1 MQNIYIYLYITLNIF
16 NVASSDKNP
25 KALYV
30 NCTVSIQ
37 KPTQSLPS
45 IGRNYKKSCQT
56 KWQYTNSNLHQFY
69 HLVISNIVVQS
80 SKCNEIHQPIA
91 TSLS

>member
-45 IGRNYKKSCQT
+45 IGRNYKKSCAKQNDNIQT
-56 KWQYTNSNLHQFY
+56 LTYINF
-69 HLVISNIVVQS
+69 II
-80 SKCNEIHQPIA
+80 
-91 TSLS
+91 